1 MIKRYP
7 RPASVEVYRPYD
19 EQVPTEL
26 LDLTPDSPLDYVRVA
41 KLGDTLLGA
50 YEMVR
55 LDQFRFKLIKLIV
68 LPQYRGR
75 GIGVWLIKHAQALAE
90 SKGGM
95 TLECEFDGIAP
106 LLETL
111 GFKVSADGAE
121 LAWRFT
127 VTPE

>member
-7 RPASVEVYRPYD
+7 RPANVEVYRPYD
-19 EQVPTEL
+19 EQVPVEL
-26 LDLTPDSPLDYVRVA
+26 LSLTPDSPLDYVRTA

-55 LDQFRFKLIKLIV
+55 IDQASFKLIKLIV
-68 LPQYRGR
+68 LPEYRGQ

-95 TLECEFDGIAP
+95 TLDCEFDSIAP
-106 LLETL
+106 LLDNL
-111 GFKVSADGAE
+111 GFQLLESSDPR
-121 LAWRFT
+121 AWRFT